1 MQNVF
6 QYIQS
11 DYYRYTGKIG
21 GGLGLLPTYYSNE
34 TTVSITVSGYDYRLI
49 KHSYTR

>member
-21 GGLGLLPTYYSNE
+21 GGQDYCLPTIQAKPLFQLQFLATIIGS
-34 TTVSITVSGYDYRLI
+34 
-49 KHSYTR
+49 